1 MVNLYL
7 HWRSF
12 LPLSFMKKI
21 FPLITVL
28 ITISL
33 IGIIVIQYSW
43 LKNMMA
49 IRKEQVADKVDMVE
63 YDVIE
68 ALVEAKMGS
77 TPSIPMDVLPKNA
90 QEEVLSMLGTK
101 TLAEMYSMQ
110 DIKKLFQDAFAS
122 HGLSG
127 AQFEFAVMSQS
138 NNVDYEMKSPGYE
151 EYVAKVKTDT
161 ANYLLETW
169 PLVSYTSDGSMA
181 LNADERMVIITHDIQ
196 SFVIRSMGWMIAMS
210 VAFTLIIVSAFY
222 LTIRTILT
230 QKKLSEMKTDFIN
243 NMTHELRTPLATI
256 AIAVD
261 TLKNEKVMGSREQL
275 LSIGQIIKTEN
286 LRMNTQVEQILQ
298 AAQLDINQVL
308 KDKQE
313 LHVHEIL
320 QKIENKFALQIAEKD
335 AELILQLEATE
346 DRVSGHPVHFTNMLS
361 NLVDNAL
368 KYSKEEI
375 PPRIVVSTCNRK
387 KNIVITVEDNGIG
400 MKKETLSKI
409 FDKFY
414 RVHTGNVH
422 NVKGFGLGLNYTRK
436 MVEAHLGSIEVESIL
451 GEGSKFVVSIPLG
464 N

>member
-1 MVNLYL
+1 
-7 HWRSF
+7 
-12 LPLSFMKKI
+12 MKRI

-43 LKNMMA
+43 LKNMML
-49 IRKEQVADKVDMVE
+49 IRKEQVADRVDMVE

-68 ALVEAKMGS
+68 TLVGTKMGS
-77 TPSIPMDVLPKNA
+77 TPSLPLDVLPKDA
-90 QEEVLSMLGTK
+90 QQDVLNMLGTK
-101 TLAEMYSMQ
+101 TLAELFTMEE
-110 DIKKLFQDAFAS
+110 IRKLFQDAFAS
-122 HGLSG
+122 HGLAG
-127 AQFEFAVMSQS
+127 AKFEFAVISET
-138 NNVDYEMKSPGYE
+138 NNLDYEMRSPGYE
-151 EYVAKVKTDT
+151 AYAELVKTDT
-161 ANYLLETW
+161 ANYLLENW
-169 PLVSYTSDGSMA
+169 PLVSYTADGNVA
-181 LNADERMVIITHDIQ
+181 LNAEERMVIITHDIQ

-210 VAFTLIIVSAFY
+210 IAFTLIIISAFY

-261 TLKNEKVMGSREQL
+261 TLKNEKIIGNKEQL

-313 LHVHEIL
+313 LHVHEVL
-320 QKIENKFALQIAEKD
+320 RKIEDKFALQVAEKQ
-335 AELILQLEATE
+335 AELIFQLNATV
-346 DRVSGHPVHFTNMLS
+346 DKVSGHPVHFTNMLS

-368 KYSKEEI
+368 KYCKEDVN
-375 PPRIVVSTCNRK
+375 PCIVVSTFNK
-387 KNIVITVEDNGIG
+387 KKQIVITVEDNGIG
-400 MKKETLSKI
+400 MKKETLGKI

-436 MVEAHLGSIEVESIL
+436 MVEAHLGSIEVESIY
-451 GEGSKFVVSIPLG
+451 GEGSKFTVSIPVSA
-464 N
+464 